1 MYVQFTSCVY
11 RGSMLILKCLIR
23 LPNTMNEVNEM
34 VLKFDL
40 ADGFLQCLGAV
51 DGSHVNVK
59 KTLKETQMIT

>member
-1 MYVQFTSCVY
+1 
-11 RGSMLILKCLIR
+11 MLILKCLIR

-40 ADGFLQCLGAV
+40 ADGFPQCLGAV